1 MAVLLFGATRVV
13 AFPLAENLFNAP
25 RVKWESYEGFGD
37 WDLANREG
45 HFCQRDGVDRQVA
58 QGATIS
64 GRQGH
69 Q

>member
-45 HFCQRDGVDRQVA
+45 HFCQRDGVDK
-58 QGATIS
+58 
-64 GRQGH
+64 
-69 Q
+69 